1 MKAQLLPPLLALLT
15 RMRMAF
21 RDPRPRAK
29 VESLALALLCAEGP
43 KTITSALCWLNQ
55 RYEDWSGEYRL
66 LSQAQWSTGAFF
78 APVLEAAVGLVS
90 DQAAP
95 LYTAHDDT
103 LLRKTGQHIP
113 GVAYARD
120 PLSPPFHVNLVLGQR
135 FLQTSVL
142 IKAEGTGRMWR
153 SIPVAFDHAAPLKV
167 PQRASAE
174 QRAAIKEAR
183 KKHNM
188 SQAAVRAIQQLR
200 QQVDRLPHG
209 EERLIIDAVDG
220 SFANR
225 TFLRNLPARTIA
237 VARLRKNAKLRAFLP
252 QAQRRGARKYGPA
265 LPTPEESLHDES
277 IPWQEL
283 EVFVAQKLH
292 CLKYK
297 VIEDVCWPKATA
309 DQRMRLIILKPA
321 GYRLRK
327 GSKLLYRQPAYLI
340 GTSSQIDIKHHINA
354 YLARWEVEVNF
365 RDEKTVLGVGEAQV
379 WNPVS
384 VERTPA
390 FLVAAYAAVLVAQ
403 MQAFG
408 DQRTDAFEP
417 LPAWRK
423 DHPLRPSLRDLVALL
438 RNEAGEY
445 IAQQKLAAVA

>member
-15 RMRMAF
+15 RMSRAF

-29 VESLALALLCAEGP
+29 VEPLALALLCAEGP
-43 KTITSALCWLNQ
+43 KTITSALCWLDQ
-55 RYEDWSGEYRL
+55 RYEDWSREYRL
-66 LSQAQWSTGAFF
+66 LSQAQWFTGDFF
-78 APVLEAAVGLVS
+78 APILETAVGLAS
-90 DQAAP
+90 DPTAP
-95 LYTAHDDT
+95 LYAAHDDT
-103 LLRKTGQHIP
+103 LLRKTGRHIP

-135 FLQTSVL
+135 FLQTSLL
-142 IKAEGTGRMWR
+142 IKAEGTARMWR
-153 SIPVAFDHAAPLKV
+153 SIPVAFDHAAPLKM
-167 PQRASAE
+167 PARASAE
-174 QRAAIKEAR
+174 QRAAVKEAR

-209 EERLIIDAVDG
+209 VERLIIDAVDG

-225 TFLRNLPARTIA
+225 TFLRNLPARTVA

-252 QAQRRGARKYGPA
+252 QAQRHGARKYGLA

-277 IPWQEL
+277 IPWQEIN
-283 EVFVAQKLH
+283 VFVAQKVH
-292 CLKYK
+292 RLKYK
-297 VIEDVCWPKATA
+297 VIDGVCWPKATA
-309 DQRMRLIILKPA
+309 DQSLRLIILKPA

-340 GTSSQIDIKHHINA
+340 CTTTEIDIRHLINA

-365 RDEKTVLGVGEAQV
+365 HDEKSVLGVGEAQV

-390 FLVAAYAAVLVAQ
+390 FLVAAYAAVLLAQ

-408 DQRTDAFEP
+408 DRRTEAFAP

-438 RNEAGEY
+438 RNEAGQY
-445 IAQQKLAAVA
+445 IAQQKLAAAA